1 MVLGRYVSRLLEGA
15 EVLED
20 YGGRFSVVM
29 GARAG
34 FLKSPYMKT
43 TGVSLLLHGVFIVVL
58 ALVGP
63 FHTVEP
69 SAEPAVVE
77 VDIESAKL
85 LDIGDMAAKGA
96 SVETAAPASAEA
108 KTAVPAE
115 ARTAVAAEAETAMPV
130 EAKTVMPAEAQLPGD
145 SVAAISPAAA
155 SPGSGGGNNL
165 GTAGTPVG
173 GSGANPSAG
182 GGGNAS
188 SSCLYAPKPSYPPA
202 ARAAGLEGAVVVHC
216 IIDETGSAVTVSV
229 LKSCGYAALDEAAR
243 QGVKKWRFSPA
254 KRSGS
259 PIASF
264 YDVRVVFRLIDT

>member
-1 MVLGRYVSRLLEGA
+1 MVLGWYAFQWLEDA
-15 EVLED
+15 AVLED
-20 YGGRFSVVM
+20 YGGRFILVM
-29 GARAG
+29 GAG
-34 FLKSPYMKT
+34 VSFLKSPYMKT
-43 TGVSLLLHGVFIVVL
+43 TGVSLLLHGVLIALL

-85 LDIGDMAAKGA
+85 LDIGDMAAMGA
-96 SVETAAPASAEA
+96 SVETAAAASAEARTAMPAEA

-115 ARTAVAAEAETAMPV
+115 AETA
-130 EAKTVMPAEAQLPGD
+130 MPAEAQLPGD

-165 GTAGTPVG
+165 GIAGTPVG
-173 GSGANPSAG
+173 GSGANPSAS

-254 KRSGS
+254 KRNGS